1 MGQTERGGLECS
13 EVTDGHRVG
22 SQLDVRPGAGKKSL
36 ELSDLR
42 DTRGPGV
49 GSSEG
54 RDAQRGWAPSSHSL
68 VQG

>member
-1 MGQTERGGLECS
+1 MGQKRGGLECS

-22 SQLDVRPGAGKKSL
+22 SQLDVGPGAGKKSL

-42 DTRGPGV
+42 DTRELGV

-54 RDAQRGWAPSSHSL
+54 RGAQREWAPSCHSL